1 MPTRPSWRNSRMFL
15 TLFNTKELKRRR
27 ASERNGETSES
38 DEKETERSI
47 SRACRVFDQH
57 HQSHF
62 IWSSRVAHLV
72 DSKISQILSRPVI
85 DLGQLQM
92 YAGQER
98 AGNEEVL
105 RNQPSRA
112 QDPDPALRKLAAV
125 QDRERCTNSEGEM
138 VRKHL
143 TRRVAH
149 VSSTKSNISF
159 PIDPDPTWRFLDHA
173 ICAESE
179 SLGAARP

>member
-1 MPTRPSWRNSRMFL
+1 MFL

-98 AGNEEVL
+98 AGLCDFSTVEMDFLVKRGCGNL
-105 RNQPSRA
+105 TT
-112 QDPDPALRKLAAV
+112 RKSCEINRL
-125 QDRERCTNSEGEM
+125 ERKIQILLSG
-138 VRKHL
+138 
-143 TRRVAH
+143 
-149 VSSTKSNISF
+149 SSQLFKTEK
-159 PIDPDPTWRFLDHA
+159 DAPTPKAKWFGS
-173 ICAESE
+173 I
-179 SLGAARP
+179 